1 MASVMQ
7 GASRQLE
14 AKAGAR
20 PEQTKESKMLAILRA
35 RSAGLNRF
43 EAEQFG
49 DHCLHSTVA
58 SLRRKGYQFHDEWE
72 WTQTRFGD
80 VHVKR
85 YFYLGLQHAGAE

>member
-1 MASVMQ
+1 MTNVMQ

-35 RSAGLNRF
+35 RPDGLNRF

-49 DHCLHSTVA
+49 DHCLNSTVA
-58 SLRRKGYQFHDEWE
+58 ALRRKGYHLSDEWE

-85 YFYLGLQHAGAE
+85 YRYLRSAADAS